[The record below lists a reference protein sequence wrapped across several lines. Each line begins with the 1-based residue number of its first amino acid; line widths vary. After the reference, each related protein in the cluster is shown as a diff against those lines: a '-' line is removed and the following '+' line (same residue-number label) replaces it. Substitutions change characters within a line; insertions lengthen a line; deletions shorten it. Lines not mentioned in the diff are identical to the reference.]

1 MAETKTQETPK
12 QAFDIQRLYTKD
24 ISFEAPNS
32 PEVFR
37 SEWKPEV
44 KLDINTKSNK
54 LEDNTFEVVLT
65 VTATTTMDK
74 KSVFLAEVHQ
84 AGVFSVA
91 GFEEAQMG
99 QMLGSF
105 CPNILFPYAREAISD
120 LVNRGGFPPLY
131 LAPINFDALYA
142 QHLEANK
149 ESTEKH

>member
-1 MAETKTQETPK
+1 MVEAKEQAKKNGADASK
-12 QAFDIQRLYTKD
+12 QVFDIQRLYTKD

-32 PEVFR
+32 PDVFR
-37 SEWKPEV
+37 QEWKPEV

-54 LEDNTFEVVLT
+54 LEEGVYEVVLT

-74 KSVFLAEVHQ
+74 KNIFLAEVQQ
-84 AGVFSVA
+84 AGVFSVD
-91 GFEEAQMG
+91 GFAEEQTG

-105 CPNILFPYAREAISD
+105 CPNILFPYARETISD

-142 QHLEANK
+142 QHLE
-149 ESTEKH
+149 EK